1 MGDVIVVERV
11 SKRFKEAQVLKEVSL
26 KIEEGKICGLVGR
39 NGSGKTMLMKC
50 ICGFVHPTEGVITV
64 QGKIIGKDVE
74 FAPNIGFII
83 EKPGFLPQFDAY
95 KNLAYL
101 YSVNHKIDKKRIEEC
116 IRLVGLDPGD
126 KKKVGKYSMGM
137 KQRLGIAQAIME
149 DPDII
154 LVDEPFIGLDHEGVE
169 EIRRLF
175 LHMKELGKTIL
186 LVSHNREDIEV
197 LCDTVFEMDQ
207 GVMREIFIE

>member
-1 MGDVIVVERV
+1 M
-11 SKRFKEAQVLKEVSL
+11 
-26 KIEEGKICGLVGR
+26 
-39 NGSGKTMLMKC
+39 
-50 ICGFVHPTEGVITV
+50 
-64 QGKIIGKDVE
+64 
-74 FAPNIGFII
+74 
-83 EKPGFLPQFDAY
+83 
-95 KNLAYL
+95 
-101 YSVNHKIDKKRIEEC
+101 
-116 IRLVGLDPGD
+116 VGLDPGD

-154 LVDEPFIGLDHEGVE
+154 LVDEPFNGLDHEGVE

>member
-1 MGDVIVVERV
+1 M
-11 SKRFKEAQVLKEVSL
+11 
-26 KIEEGKICGLVGR
+26 
-39 NGSGKTMLMKC
+39 
-50 ICGFVHPTEGVITV
+50 
-64 QGKIIGKDVE
+64 E

-154 LVDEPFIGLDHEGVE
+154 LVDEPFNGLDHEGVE

-207 GVMREIFIE
+207 GVMREIFIES